1 MKKIYLLQVMFN
13 FNNYEHHYENVY
25 SSLELAKQVGEK
37 WLEDELRREY
47 EDWFE
52 EDTKTD
58 VRRKELSKEQL
69 FKLKT
74 IYDFTITEFEPEYVD
89 KLNDIDKLP
98 IVTDFDIHDLY
109 CADLEPAKIEHSYDY
124 NGKEIY
130 ISGIYIFCYKGKRL
144 ERKVMVDYEDYINPS
159 AGTKFKKGDIV
170 KIKEDYDSHSRDY
183 NFYDKLHVITEIPHK
198 KKNQKFFRNSYDVIV
213 NHNSYDEG
221 CHVDVFNEK
230 ELEIYTG
237 ELPEDSPL
245 IFLSKY
251 FKGEIKLKN
260 VSWMDIECGRISLNE
275 NTSFRDIPE
284 IMEQMKGDMNQ

>member
-13 FNNYEHHYENVY
+13 LNNYEHHYENVY

-37 WLEDELRREY
+37 WLEDGLRSEY

-52 EDTKTD
+52 EDAKTD
-58 VRRKELSKEQL
+58 MQRKELSKEQL

-74 IYDFTITEFEPEYVD
+74 IYEFTITEFELEKVD
-89 KLNDIDKLP
+89 KLNDINNLP
-98 IVTDFDIHDLY
+98 VVTDFDIHDLY
-109 CADLEPAKIEHSYDY
+109 CADLVPAKIEHSYDY

-159 AGTKFKKGDIV
+159 AGTKFKRGDIV

-183 NFYDKLHVITEIPHK
+183 NFFDKLHVIIDTPHK
-198 KKNQKFFRNSYDVIV
+198 KDNQKFFRNSYEVIV

-230 ELEIYTG
+230 ELELYTNK
-237 ELPEDSPL
+237 LPEDSPI

-260 VSWMDIECGRISLNE
+260 NTWRDIESGRITLNE
-275 NTSFRDIPE
+275 NTSFRDVPE
-284 IMEQMKGDMNQ
+284 IMKQMKGKP